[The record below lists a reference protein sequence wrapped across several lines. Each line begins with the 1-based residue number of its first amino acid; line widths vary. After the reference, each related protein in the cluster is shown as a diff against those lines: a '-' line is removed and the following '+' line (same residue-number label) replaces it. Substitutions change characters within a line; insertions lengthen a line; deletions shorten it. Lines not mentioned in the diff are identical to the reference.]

1 MMMPLTFLRRSLACA
16 LAIMALLWLGACGAN
31 FDRQRVEVGLSTF
44 GMTLSANEV
53 KAGPVTFVVKNN
65 ATDQTHEFVVAQTD
79 LPADQIPVNSDTHLI
94 DEEQLTVLGEVED
107 LDSGAIK
114 RLTLD
119 LKPGRYVLVCNLASH
134 YQSGM
139 HSELTVTP

>member
-1 MMMPLTFLRRSLACA
+1 M
-16 LAIMALLWLGACGAN
+16 LWLVACGAN
-31 FDRQRVEVGLSTF
+31 NDRQRIEVGLSTF
-44 GMTLSANEV
+44 GITLSTNTM
-53 KAGPVTFVVKNN
+53 KAGPVTFVVRNN
-65 ATDQTHEFVVAQTD
+65 PTDQTHEFVVAQTD

-107 LDSGAIK
+107 LGSGALK

-119 LKPGRYVLVCNLASH
+119 LKPGRYLLLCNLASH

-139 HSELTVTP
+139 YAELTVTP